1 MKHNNYNEEMMFL
14 SIDGFEEIESLI
26 PEAKKAPSKKKATKR
41 TGIFGKRM
49 NTKKAVQAAKQ
60 KRTPKKK
67 SFFAV
72 AASITAIMLSAAT
85 VGAVVTGTFN
95 TPQAAVAKADAPK
108 GGVPEGYEAVQNE
121 VPSYEE
127 EYSASVD
134 NYDAASDS
142 YYSYCGLY
150 VDGELIGVVDDYEGL
165 TAALDQVLADAVNC
179 YTDPSTTAEFVN
191 NVEIMPLSYGDAS
204 DLADVMASFRSVVSI
219 RLATNWVDEL
229 DIPDSDNVLRIVT
242 RITFVDGEVEDE
254 TVIDM
259 QETAKAAEETPDE
272 DAVTRFEIV
281 EEEDVRPNSSVTEE
295 APVAE
300 TEPEP
305 ATEAA
310 TEPATE
316 AATEPEVAEEESAPE
331 ETKPASSNTSS
342 SSNGFIWPFP
352 HTHNIT
358 SYMEWR
364 WGRMHNGIDIAG
376 GDDYG
381 QPFYAAASGNVI
393 WSGNDGGGYGNYVM
407 IDHGNGYM
415 TVYGHASA
423 LACSTGDYVNQ
434 GDVIGYVGDTGN
446 ATGPHLHFEI
456 RLNDEYMN
464 PLDYVS

>member
-1 MKHNNYNEEMMFL
+1 MKHNDYNEEMMFL
-14 SIDGFEEIESLI
+14 SRDGFEEIESLF
-26 PEAKKAPSKKKATKR
+26 PEAKKAPSQKKATKR

-127 EYSASVD
+127 ESSASVD
-134 NYDAASDS
+134 NYDAASDG

-331 ETKPASSNTSS
+331 ETTPASSNTSS

-381 QPFYAAASGNVI
+381 QPFCAAASGNVI